1 MKNKISAIIS
11 SIVMTLGLALGA
23 VVTAAPA
30 QAVWGTTVTI
40 TATNEP
46 GWVRTTNMVGTD
58 KIIHMG
64 ETARNVRYFEPPSDG
79 WSMSVHGPNGTS
91 RWLQPGQG
99 YTPTNDGVYEVWI
112 VRE

>member
-1 MKNKISAIIS
+1 MNKLKTALAALLA
-11 SIVMTLGLALGA
+11 TLALAFGA

-30 QAVWGTTVTI
+30 QAVWGTTVTV
-40 TATNEP
+40 TSATNDSA
-46 GWVRTTNMVGTD
+46 WIRTTNMVGTD
-58 KIIHMG
+58 KIIHRG

-91 RWLQPGQG
+91 RWLPPGQG
-99 YTPTNDGVYEVWI
+99 YTPTNDGVYEIWI